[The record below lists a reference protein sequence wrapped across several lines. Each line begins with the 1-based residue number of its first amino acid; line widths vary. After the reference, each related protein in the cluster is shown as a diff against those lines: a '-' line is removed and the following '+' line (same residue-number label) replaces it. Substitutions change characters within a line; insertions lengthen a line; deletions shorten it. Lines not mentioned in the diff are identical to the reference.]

1 MRGIAIYGLVIA
13 LILFSVDQQAWAQ
26 KRSRSRRPTG
36 PVLKVGEKAPD
47 FELPRLDPF
56 LKAQREGRDL
66 KKVRIETVKLSDR
79 LGNRPVLLLFSSYT

>member
-1 MRGIAIYGLVIA
+1 MRGIATYGLVIA
-13 LILFSVDQQAWAQ
+13 LILLSAGQQAWAQ

-66 KKVRIETVKLSDR
+66 AKVRVETV
-79 LGNRPVLLLFSSYT
+79 